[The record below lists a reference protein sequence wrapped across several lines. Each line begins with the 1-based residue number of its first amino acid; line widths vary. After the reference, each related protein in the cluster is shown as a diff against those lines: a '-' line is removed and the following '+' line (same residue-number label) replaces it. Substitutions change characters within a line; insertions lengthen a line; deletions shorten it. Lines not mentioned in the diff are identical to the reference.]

1 MTRLFRAL
9 SAPALFALLLL
20 SVSPASAQ
28 QSTITETIDNQIAAF
43 RADDFSRAFEFASP
57 MIRNMFGTPDRFG
70 QMVRQGYP
78 MVWRPAEV
86 TYGTAEVDGPVTRQ
100 QVLITD
106 QAGTLH
112 TLEYEMIETETGWRI
127 NGVRM
132 IRTPN
137 VGV

>member
-1 MTRLFRAL
+1 MTRTFRAL
-9 SAPALFALLLL
+9 GATLLFALMLAL
-20 SVSPASAQ
+20 PGPSAAQ
-28 QSTITETIDNQIAAF
+28 NATIAETIDGQIAAF
-43 RADDFSRAFEFASP
+43 RADDFPRAFEFASP
-57 MIRNMFGTPDRFG
+57 MIRNMFRTPDRFG

-86 TYGTAEVDGPVTRQ
+86 TYGAAEIDGRVTRQ

-106 QAGTLH
+106 QSGTLH
-112 TLEYEMIETETGWRI
+112 ALEYEMIQTEGGWLI

-132 IRTPN
+132 LRAPQ